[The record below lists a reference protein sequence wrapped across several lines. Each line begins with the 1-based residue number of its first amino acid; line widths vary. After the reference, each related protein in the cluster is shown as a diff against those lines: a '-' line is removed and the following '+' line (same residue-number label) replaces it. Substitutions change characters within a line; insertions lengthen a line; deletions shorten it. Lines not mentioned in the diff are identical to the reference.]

1 MTKKEMFAQVAIVV
15 ENSAV
20 ENKDE
25 MLAFINHEI
34 DLLTRKSSGSKPTKV
49 QLENEILMDKLVCAF
64 AEMTTPVTISEFQKL
79 SSHEVA
85 TLNNQKISSLLKKLC
100 DGENPRM
107 KREVEKKKA
116 YFSLV

>member
-1 MTKKEMFAQVAIVV
+1 MIMATINAMEI
-15 ENSAV
+15 
-20 ENKDE
+20 ENKTE
-25 MLAFINHEI
+25 MLDFLQHEI
-34 DLLTRKSSGSKPTKV
+34 NLLTRKSSNSKPTKT

-64 AEMTTPVTISEFQKL
+64 AEMTTPVTITEFQKL

-116 YFSLV
+116 YFSVL